1 MSNVVISN
9 KNLFDQRV
17 YNIDS
22 NKVLLP
28 FNVTKENV
36 LKLSGILNKI
46 DALFS
51 YDVDR
56 LSISSM
62 KYASSSFKENDRNL
76 ENCKFTLANA
86 YVATV
91 KRSITDKVKKFYDRV
106 VIPKVNVPV
115 FEISKETNL
124 QEALNEATQ
133 EINLTELNNAL
144 SDTKVLAS
152 ERPIDN
158 YTQVLA
164 NDATGNVTT
173 FGGDMNAKTEL
184 NQVVTDRV
192 SQAMVNPTPVPA
204 QVDNNLNNSVN
215 TSVNDSNVNVNTN
228 NVNPI
233 PSVNFDTINNEAVNS
248 NVVLENEQNTLDKP
262 KVKVRKLKGNV
273 LVIPIVIIWLALV
286 LVGSVKLVT
295 SILT

>member
-9 KNLFDQRV
+9 KNLFDQKV

-28 FNVTKENV
+28 FNVSKENI
-36 LKLSGILNKI
+36 LKLSSILSKT

-62 KYASSSFKENDRNL
+62 RYANASFKENDRNL
-76 ENCKFTLANA
+76 ENCRFTLANT

-91 KRSITDKVKKFYDRV
+91 KRSITDKVKRFYDRV
-106 VIPKVNVPV
+106 VVPKVSVPV

-144 SDTKVLAS
+144 SSSKSLPS
-152 ERPIDN
+152 EKPIDN
-158 YTQVLA
+158 FTQVLA

-192 SQAMVNPTPVPA
+192 NQAMVNPTPVPS
-204 QVDNNLNNSVN
+204 QVNLNSDINANSNNLNS
-215 TSVNDSNVNVNTN
+215 
-228 NVNPI
+228 
-233 PSVNFDTINNEAVNS
+233 SVNFDSINS
-248 NVVLENEQNTLDKP
+248 QVVSSTSTLENEQNTLDKP
-262 KVKVRKLKGNV
+262 KVKVKKLRGNV
-273 LVIPIVIIWLALV
+273 LIIPIVVVWLGLV
-286 LVGSVKLVT
+286 LVGSIKLVT